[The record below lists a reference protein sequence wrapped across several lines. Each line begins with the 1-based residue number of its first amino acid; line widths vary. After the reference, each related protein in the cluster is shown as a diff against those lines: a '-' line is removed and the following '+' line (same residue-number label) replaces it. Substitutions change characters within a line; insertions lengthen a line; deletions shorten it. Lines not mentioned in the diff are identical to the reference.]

1 MGTNP
6 FKFGAK
12 ATWATSGAEWAGLA
26 KQAEDLGYY
35 SFQIDDHFNK
45 AFAPVPAIMAAAC
58 ATERVL
64 VGPHVAGVDFRNVV
78 EFAKEAATID
88 LLSGGR
94 FTMGIGAGW
103 NAVDYANAGIHQDNA
118 ITRIER
124 LAEAVDIMRGLWGG
138 EKFGYTGKHHT
149 IAEHDAQPKPIS
161 SIPVLIGGGGQ
172 KILTMAAQKANIV
185 GVNPKIVGRSINPK
199 SMATA
204 AAEAVDEKVGWIR
217 EAAAAAGT
225 SDKIELQLQ
234 FFATVVTDDKM
245 GVCEKFAPA
254 FGLPVEVVANAPFF
268 AIGTLAEIKD
278 NILMMRE
285 RWGISYFCCQNDG
298 TKQLAPIVAE
308 LAGK

>member
-1 MGTNP
+1 MGKNP

-58 ATERVL
+58 ATSRVK

-88 LLSGGR
+88 LLSDGR

-103 NAVDYANAGIHQDNA
+103 NKVDYLNAGIVQESA
-118 ITRIER
+118 MTRIER
-124 LAEAVDIMRGLWGG
+124 LSEAVDIFRGLWGP
-138 EKFGYTGKHHT
+138 EKFSYTGKHFT
-149 IAEHDAQPKPIS
+149 VAEHDAQPKPVKPIE
-161 SIPVLIGGGGQ
+161 VLIGGGGQ
-172 KILTMAAQKANIV
+172 KILTLAAQKADVV

-204 AAEAVDEKVGWIR
+204 AAEAVDEKVAWIR
-217 EAAAAAGT
+217 DAAAAAGR
-225 SDKIELQLQ
+225 SDIELQLQ
-234 FFATVVTDDKM
+234 FFVTVVTDDKA
-245 GVCEKFAPA
+245 GTVEKFAPA
-254 FGLPVEVVANAPFF
+254 FGLPPEVVANAPFF
-268 AIGTLAEIKD
+268 AIGSLAHIKE
-278 NILMMRE
+278 NIEMMRE
-285 RWGISYFCCQNDG
+285 RWGISFFLCQNDG
-298 TKQLAPIVAE
+298 TKQIAPIVAE

>member
-1 MGTNP
+1 MGTKP

-35 SFQIDDHFNK
+35 GFQIDDHFNK

-58 ATERVL
+58 ATSKVL

-88 LLSGGR
+88 LLSDGR

-103 NAVDYANAGIHQDNA
+103 NKVDYDNAGIHQADA
-118 ITRIER
+118 MTRIER
-124 LAEAVDIMRGLWGG
+124 LSEAVDIFRGLWGG
-138 EKFGYTGKHHT
+138 EKFGYQGKHFQV
-149 IAEHDAQPKPIS
+149 AEHDAQPKPPHHID
-161 SIPVLIGGGGQ
+161 ILVGGGGQ
-172 KILTMAAQKANIV
+172 KILTMAAQKADIV

-204 AAEAVDEKVGWIR
+204 AFEAVDEKVGWIKA
-217 EAAAAAGT
+217 AAAAAGRT
-225 SDKIELQLQ
+225 DAFDIQLQ

-245 GVCEKFAPA
+245 AVCEKFAPA
-254 FGLPVEVVANAPFF
+254 FGLPVEVVAAAPFF
-268 AIGTLAEIKD
+268 AIGSLSEIKE

-285 RWGISYFCCQNDG
+285 RWGINYFCCQNDG